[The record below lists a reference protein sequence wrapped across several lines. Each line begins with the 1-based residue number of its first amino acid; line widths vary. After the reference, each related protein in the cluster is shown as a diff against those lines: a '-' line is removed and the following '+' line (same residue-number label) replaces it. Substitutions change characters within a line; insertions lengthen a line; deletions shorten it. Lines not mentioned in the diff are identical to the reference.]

1 MADSELRSELRI
13 GSRGSGLALAQANWV
28 SRELTAA
35 WPGLRCQ
42 IVVITTLGDRV
53 QDRPLPEFG
62 GKGVFTEEIGAALR
76 AAGIDLAVHSLKD
89 LPVAGE
95 PGLTLGAIC
104 QREDQREVLVSR
116 HGVGLADLPANPRI
130 GTSSLRRAS
139 QILALRPDARIMSLR
154 GNVDTRLR
162 KAATEDYD
170 AIILAAAGLA
180 RLGLLAHVTEWLSLD
195 DLLPAPGQGA
205 LAIQCRDQDRATLT
219 YLAALH
225 HPETAA
231 AVTAERAFLEGLG
244 GGCHAPIAALGE
256 IDNGE
261 IRLRGFVGSP
271 DGREAIRVAGTG
283 SEPRALGLS
292 LARAAIE
299 RGAQKWLTP

>member
-1 MADSELRSELRI
+1 MGVAYSELRI
-13 GSRGSGLALAQANWV
+13 GSRGSALGLAQANWV
-28 SRELTAA
+28 SQQLGTA
-35 WPGLRCQ
+35 WPGLRCRV
-42 IVVITTLGDRV
+42 VVITTLGDRI

-62 GKGVFTEEIGAALR
+62 GKGVFTQEIEAALR
-76 AAGIDLAVHSLKD
+76 AAEIDLAVHSLKD
-89 LPVAGE
+89 LPVEGE

-104 QREDQREVLVSR
+104 QREDPREVLVSR
-116 HGVGLADLPANPRI
+116 HAVGLAALPANPRI

-139 QILALRPDARIMSLR
+139 QILSVRPDARILTLR

-162 KAATEDYD
+162 KAATADYD
-170 AIILAAAGLA
+170 AIVLAAAGLA
-180 RLGLLAHVTEWLSLD
+180 RLGLLAHVTEWLPLD

-205 LAIQCRDQDRATLT
+205 LAIQCRAQDTVTLA

-256 IDNGE
+256 DSNGS
-261 IRLRGFVGSP
+261 IRLRGLVGSP
-271 DGREAIRVAGTG
+271 DGRNLIRVAGEG
-283 SEPRALGLS
+283 SEPNSLGLN
-292 LARAAIE
+292 LAHAALAQ
-299 RGAQKWLTP
+299 GAQKWLTS